1 MVTVNSGEFPLLRNI
16 DASRQPNRAHV
27 YNEWSKHFNDRVPW
41 ALESLANVVE
51 DVMTYKVWEEYRLPG
66 PAEYLERIGITGL
79 NLEDPAKLIKA
90 LRGKDGEQIR
100 RKLQARMER
109 VAESRRLVE
118 DEKLS
123 LRGAA
128 KVLEV
133 APNTVRTDLKVCRD
147 LVITEKLH
155 TSRKVVGYRITEY
168 TKPETAAA
176 KIRATFGDQFA
187 SELKAAL

>member
-16 DASRQPNRAHV
+16 DATRQPNRAHV
-27 YNEWSKHFNDRVPW
+27 YNEWIKAFSDRVPW

-90 LRGKDGEQIR
+90 LRGKDGNQIR

-109 VAESRRLVE
+109 VTESKRLVE
-118 DEKLS
+118 DEGMS
-123 LRGAA
+123 LRQAGEALG
-128 KVLEV
+128 VSH
-133 APNTVRTDLKVCRD
+133 PTVMADLRVVSESVR
-147 LVITEKLH
+147 TEKL
-155 TSRKVVGYRITEY
+155 TTPRQWLRVQINSG
-168 TKPETAAA
+168 TKPETAAE
-176 KIRATFGDQFA
+176 KIHSTFGPDFA
-187 SELKAAL
+187 QALKAAL

>member
-16 DASRQPNRAHV
+16 DATRQPNRAHV
-27 YNEWSKHFNDRVPW
+27 YNEWTKHFNDRVPW

-66 PAEYLERIGITGL
+66 PAAYLERIGITGL

-109 VAESRRLVE
+109 VTESKRLVE
-118 DEKLS
+118 DEGMT

-133 APNTVRTDLKVCRD
+133 SPPTVMRDLLHESVRT
-147 LVITEKLH
+147 EKCNAP
-155 TSRKVVGYRITEY
+155 RKVTRYEISQY
-168 TKPETAAA
+168 TKPSTAAE
-176 KIRATFGDQFA
+176 KIHSTFGPDFA
-187 SELKAAL
+187 QALKAAL

>member
-16 DASRQPNRAHV
+16 DATRQPNRAHV
-27 YNEWSKHFNDRVPW
+27 YNEWIKAFSDRVPW

-51 DVMTYKVWEEYRLPG
+51 DVMTFKVWEEYRLPG

-90 LRGKDGEQIR
+90 LRGKDGNQIR

-109 VAESRRLVE
+109 VTESKRLVE
-118 DEKLS
+118 DEGMS

-133 APNTVRTDLKVCRD
+133 APNTVRTDLKVCSD
-147 LVITEKLH
+147 LVRTEKLH
-155 TSRKVVGYRITEY
+155 TPRKVTRYEISQY
-168 TKPETAAA
+168 TKPETAAE
-176 KIRATFGDQFA
+176 KIHSTFGPDFA
-187 SELKAAL
+187 QALKAAL

>member
-16 DASRQPNRAHV
+16 DATRQPNRAHV
-27 YNEWSKHFNDRVPW
+27 YNEWIKAFSDRVPW

-90 LRGKDGEQIR
+90 LRGKDGNQIR

-109 VAESRRLVE
+109 VTESKRLVE
-118 DEKLS
+118 DEGMS
-123 LRGAA
+123 LRQAGEALG
-128 KVLEV
+128 VSPPTVMRDLLHES
-133 APNTVRTDLKVCRD
+133 VRT
-147 LVITEKLH
+147 EKCNAPRQFVRVQIN
-155 TSRKVVGYRITEY
+155 SG
-168 TKPETAAA
+168 TKPETAAE
-176 KIRATFGDQFA
+176 KIRSTFGPDFA
-187 SELKAAL
+187 QALKAAL

>member
-16 DASRQPNRAHV
+16 DATRQPNRAHV
-27 YNEWSKHFNDRVPW
+27 YNEWIKAFSDRVPW

-90 LRGKDGEQIR
+90 LRGKDGNQIR

-109 VAESRRLVE
+109 VTESKRLVE
-118 DEKLS
+118 DEGKS
-123 LRGAA
+123 LRQAG
-128 KVLEV
+128 KVLGVDHKTV
-133 APNTVRTDLKVCRD
+133 ASDLKVGSETVRT
-147 LVITEKLH
+147 EKLP
-155 TSRKVVGYRITEY
+155 TPRKVTRYEISKY
-168 TKPETAAA
+168 TKPETAAE
-176 KIRATFGDQFA
+176 KIHSTFGPDFA
-187 SELKAAL
+187 QALKAAL

>member
-16 DASRQPNRAHV
+16 DATRQPNRAHV
-27 YNEWSKHFNDRVPW
+27 YNEWIKAFSDRVPW

-90 LRGKDGEQIR
+90 LRGKDGNQIR

-109 VAESRRLVE
+109 VTESKRLVE
-118 DEKLS
+118 DEGMS

-133 APNTVRTDLKVCRD
+133 HHQTVANDLSNNFGMPERLD
-147 LVITEKLH
+147 TP
-155 TSRKVVGYRITEY
+155 RKRATYQIQSG
-168 TKPETAAA
+168 TKPETAAE
-176 KIRATFGDQFA
+176 KIRSTFGPDFA
-187 SELKAAL
+187 QALKAAL